1 MCFSLAAL
9 CMCMYLYVL
18 HVINSFPLVSVHVQY
33 VWVCVCLCL
42 TTFLIVSLYGGV
54 SHACY
59 CMLLQCI
66 TDTVS
71 TDTSEYM
78 MMSYIYTGGT
88 CISYCARSCL
98 CEYNPFLIT
107 DKAHHTLFDF
117 PFSNVL
123 PSFFFFF
130 FFLFVVIDGLFL
142 PGLVHVRVHYWCK
155 FYSC

>member
-1 MCFSLAAL
+1 MPVTVCYFSVSRIQL
-9 CMCMYLYVL
+9 VL
-18 HVINSFPLVSVHVQY
+18 TLVS
-33 VWVCVCLCL
+33 
-42 TTFLIVSLYGGV
+42 I
-54 SHACY
+54 
-59 CMLLQCI
+59 
-66 TDTVS
+66 
-71 TDTSEYM
+71 M

-130 FFLFVVIDGLFL
+130 LFVVIDGLFL
-142 PGLVHVRVHYWCK
+142 PGLVHVRVHY
-155 FYSC
+155 